1 MVGRAY
7 VFKTHHSIQVPKTG
21 KKVCVNENKYVYLFY
36 LCFGNSRSCVQIKS
50 GD

>member
-7 VFKTHHSIQVPKTG
+7 VFKTLHRIQVPKTG
-21 KKVCVNENKYVYLFY
+21 KKVCVKENKHVYLFY
-36 LCFGNSRSCVQIKS
+36 LCFGKTRSGVQIKS